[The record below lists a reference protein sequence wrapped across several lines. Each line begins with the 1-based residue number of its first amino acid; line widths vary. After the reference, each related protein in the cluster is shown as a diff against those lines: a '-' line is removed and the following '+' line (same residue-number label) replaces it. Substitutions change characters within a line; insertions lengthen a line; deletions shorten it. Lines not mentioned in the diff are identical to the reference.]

1 MKREATR
8 TIGEVLARYVQE
20 SHLEEGLLQ
29 TRIFAAWDQLA
40 VGSVLLGT
48 YTSHHSVRDGVL
60 TCRIRSSVVRSHL
73 QTQAEAIRER
83 LNARLGDAYVKQLKL
98 T

>member
-1 MKREATR
+1 MKREPTR
-8 TIGEVLARYVQE
+8 SLGEAIAAYIQE

-29 TRIFAAWDQLA
+29 TRIFAAWDKLT
-40 VGSVLLGT
+40 VGQVVLGDC
-48 YTSHHSVRDGVL
+48 TSHHSFRDGVL

-73 QTQAEAIRER
+73 QLQGDVLRRR
-83 LNARLGDAYVKQLKL
+83 LNASLKGEFVKQLKL